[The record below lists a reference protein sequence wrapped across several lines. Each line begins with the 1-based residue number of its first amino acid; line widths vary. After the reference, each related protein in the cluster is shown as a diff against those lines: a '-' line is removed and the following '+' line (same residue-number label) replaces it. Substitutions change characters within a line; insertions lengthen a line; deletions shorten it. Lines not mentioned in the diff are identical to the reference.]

1 MGDGS
6 LMRCVEL
13 FRAGAGPAL
22 ALLLITAVSCSQTV
36 SFQGTELDPTDVAP
50 SFRLTDQFGDA
61 VALADFD
68 GKVVALAFLY
78 TQCPDVCPLVT
89 ETLRRTHERL
99 GDDAAQVQFLA
110 VSVDPQRD
118 SVDMAH
124 RYSLERDMQHRWR
137 FLVGSEEQ
145 LSLVWKSYWLDP
157 VRDAQASQDG
167 PDPGHSSEEAAHSGS
182 TPEGNPYLVSH
193 NAPVFLIDRE
203 GRRRVVFTNPSLD
216 PEPLVHDIRI
226 LIK

>member
-1 MGDGS
+1 
-6 LMRCVEL
+6 MRCVEL
-13 FRAGAGPAL
+13 CRAGAGPAL
-22 ALLLITAVSCSQTV
+22 ALLLFTAVSCSQTV
-36 SFQGTELDPTDVAP
+36 SFQGTELDPADVAP

-89 ETLRRTHERL
+89 EGLRRTHERL

-124 RYSLERDMQHRWR
+124 LYSQERDMQHRWR
-137 FLVGSEEQ
+137 FLVGSEAQ
-145 LSLVWKSYWLDP
+145 LSPVWKSYWLDP
-157 VRDAQASQDG
+157 VRNTQAGQDG
-167 PDPGHSSEEAAHSGS
+167 PDQGHSSEEAAHSGRN
-182 TPEGNPYLVSH
+182 PEGNPYLVSH

-203 GRRRVVFTNPSLD
+203 GRRRVVFINPSLD
-216 PEPLVHDIRI
+216 PEPLVHDIQV
-226 LIK
+226 LIR